1 LGEDD
6 LRESATAKAVENFG
20 EIDEAAGN
28 ASEIDGENGKT
39 GAAAGTEAGGQ
50 AGSGAEKAVGPRA
63 GSAAGARA
71 GAKPELTRE
80 QRIAKRRRELFK
92 IFRGIDANRLKVV
105 TSLIERAAFYTVSL
119 EDLEAELNANGW
131 TEVYRNGKDQE
142 GVKRS
147 AAADAHISITK
158 NLTAITKQLL
168 EICPA
173 EVKKSKLGGFLAG

>member
-1 LGEDD
+1 M
-6 LRESATAKAVENFG
+6 
-20 EIDEAAGN
+20 
-28 ASEIDGENGKT
+28 
-39 GAAAGTEAGGQ
+39 
-50 AGSGAEKAVGPRA
+50 
-63 GSAAGARA
+63 
-71 GAKPELTRE
+71 
-80 QRIAKRRRELFK
+80 
-92 IFRGIDANRLKVV
+92 